1 VEIQILGAHQLESK
15 GTRLTSL
22 LIDGTLAIDVGGLT
36 SALSLHEQKKI
47 KNVLLTHH
55 HFDHTRDL
63 VTLAANAA
71 YYWQGQLVVYALR
84 YTLDIVTNC
93 LLDGR
98 MYSNFLEYPSKEK
111 PTLILEAIEPYG
123 RRTIAG
129 YDVLALS
136 VKHSVPAVGYQITS
150 ADVQHSNELSAGL
163 FYTGDTT
170 VGISDCWQH
179 ISPQLLI
186 AEVIAPNKY
195 GDFLKKAG
203 HLSAELLKEELSQFR
218 QLKGYLPRVII
229 IHIGNLFEQEI
240 KEEIAQVAQELEA
253 DISLGYEDMK
263 ITV

>member
-1 VEIQILGAHQLESK
+1 VEIQILGAHQLELK
-15 GTRLTSL
+15 GARLTSL
-22 LIDGTLAIDVGGLT
+22 LIDGTLVVDAGGLT
-36 SALSLHEQKKI
+36 SALSLPEQKKI
-47 KNVLLTHH
+47 KAVLLTHH

-71 YYWQGQLVVYALR
+71 YYWQGQLVVYALP

-93 LLDGR
+93 LLDGK
-98 MYSNFLEYPSKEK
+98 MYSNFLEYPNKEK
-111 PTLILEAIEPYG
+111 PTLILETIEPYS
-123 RRTIAG
+123 RKTIAG
-129 YDVLALS
+129 YDILAVP

-150 ADVQHSNELSAGL
+150 LDGKSL

-179 ISPQLLI
+179 VSPQLLI
-186 AEVIAPNKY
+186 TEVIGLNKY

-203 HLSAELLKEELSQFR
+203 HLSGELLKEELSQFR

-240 KEEIAQVAQELEA
+240 KEEVAQVAQELEA

-263 ITV
+263 ITL

>member
-36 SALSLHEQKKI
+36 SALSLPEQKKI

-63 VTLAANAA
+63 VTLAANTA

-84 YTLDIVTNC
+84 YTLDIVTNY

-150 ADVQHSNELSAGL
+150 SNGKSL

-170 VGISDCWQH
+170 VGISDCWKH

-186 AEVIAPNKY
+186 AEVIGPNKY
-195 GDFLKKAG
+195 GDFLKEAG

-240 KEEIAQVAQELEA
+240 KEEVAQVAQELEA

-263 ITV
+263 ITL